1 MSLSKPISEAL
12 DALRE
17 RLVAADA
24 VGQALDA
31 AGGDQVP
38 PWVFVYRDQ
47 VRAIEGASEALEAA
61 LYRHFRGD
69 GGCGPHGDSVLA
81 GGDAV
86 RGLDGGAPCP
96 SSRPGQLDP
105 ELNSQ
110 S

>member
-1 MSLSKPISEAL
+1 MSLAKPISDAL

-69 GGCGPHGDSVLA
+69 GGCGPHGDSVQ
-81 GGDAV
+81 V
-86 RGLDGGAPCP
+86 PSGL
-96 SSRPGQLDP
+96 SSRQEPSALPDSNSRPDQP
-105 ELNSQ
+105 VLNS
-110 S
+110 SA